1 MKAPTLNAPKRTL
14 SPRPGVTVV
23 ENLPKAKPSPAMQAR
38 IDEAREQLRQAKLP
52 EGWREGN

>member
-1 MKAPTLNAPKRTL
+1 MKTATLKKPKPTH

-38 IDEAREQLRQAKLP
+38 IDEAKEQLRGAKLP
-52 EGWREGN
+52 EGWS